1 MIYIWR
7 KGTIARPQKKRNGS
21 GVDKG
26 LNHIG
31 EKKETEK
38 CFCWMG
44 VDKGLNYI
52 GRRRIDMFLLDLS

>member
-31 EKKETEK
+31 EKKRPRNVFAGWEL
-38 CFCWMG
+38 M
-44 VDKGLNYI
+44 GLNYI